1 MRRFIIGFLA
11 SLGAIG
17 LLLAIGTGIAV
28 WQLLP
33 PAPPEVPQRAVL
45 TVDLREALDEAA
57 PTDPLAQLGIRHR
70 LALGELLLTLERAG
84 EIRGSWVWWR
94 GSPAR
99 GLAAQIQ
106 DLRDAVARFRA
117 AGKFALVYTDSFGE
131 FGPGTGAT
139 ISLPPS
145 MRFTSSRSAAW
156 G

>member
-28 WQLLP
+28 WQPLP

-70 LALGELLLTLERAG
+70 LALGNCC
-84 EIRGSWVWWR
+84 
-94 GSPAR
+94 
-99 GLAAQIQ
+99 
-106 DLRDAVARFRA
+106 
-117 AGKFALVYTDSFGE
+117 
-131 FGPGTGAT
+131 
-139 ISLPPS
+139 
-145 MRFTSSRSAAW
+145 
-156 G
+156 